1 MNRAVGWALLAIWM
15 ASEGDIQLARA
26 LRSLGPEAGG
36 LGMFVHPPFWLAL
49 SLLAGHFFLWLYVLT
64 RLELSVAV
72 PLTASSYVFNAV
84 LVHLRLGEQV
94 SVRQWLGTLL
104 ITLGVVIV
112 TRTSPPPPQ

>member
-1 MNRAVGWALLAIWM
+1 M

-26 LRSLGPEAGG
+26 LRSLAGDAG
-36 LGMFVHPPFWLAL
+36 VLSMFVHPPFWLAL
-49 SLLAGHFFLWLYVLT
+49 SLLAGHFFLWLHVLT

-94 SVRQWLGTLL
+94 SVRQWLGTVL

-112 TRTSPPPPQ
+112 TRTSRPRLSS